1 MKIYNGRT
9 FIEVDDDFFEV
20 ELYSEDKKL
29 KKLRGY
35 IYGDTVYIYRGKV
48 KDQREMV
55 KPGIYIMN
63 KEQVFHSKNGE
74 MEKYHVSNIIELDAN
89 NIFNC
94 VENNKEDFFNE
105 DDIDIINSNS
115 EIFTTII
122 RDDDD
127 FLKKAIK
134 EAINQKEINL
144 RVYKNKFKNE
154 HSLNN
159 MKSALNKKSKM
170 TVNYFIDWCFI
181 LGLDAEVIIRDK
193 GKDKNNPLKNTI
205 SFCIDD

>member
-1 MKIYNGRT
+1 MRIYNGRT
-9 FIEVDDDFFEV
+9 FIAIDEDFYEV
-20 ELYSEDKKL
+20 ELYSEEKKL

-35 IYGDTVYIYRGKV
+35 MHGDHVFIYRGKI
-48 KDQREMV
+48 KSDKEMIL
-55 KPGIYIMN
+55 PGIYIKN
-63 KEQVFHSKNGE
+63 KSRVFNFSGDIS
-74 MEKYHVSNIIELDAN
+74 KYHIDNIIELDAN

-94 VENNKEDFFNE
+94 IEKNKEDFFNE
-105 DDIDIINSNS
+105 EDLDIINSNS

-134 EAINQKEINL
+134 TAINQKKINL
-144 RVYKNKFKNE
+144 RAYKKKFKNE

-170 TVNYFIDWCFI
+170 TVNYLIDWCVI
-181 LGLDAEVIIRDK
+181 LGLRAEIIITDD
-193 GKDKNNPLKNTI
+193 GKDKNNPLNETI
-205 SFCIDD
+205 SFYMDD